1 MEDTPAHGRPSK
13 HELRAAIHH
22 ARDRVDAGE
31 RARASA
37 AIVAALH
44 ALPEIAAARMVFC
57 FASFRSE
64 VDTLPFIED
73 CLRAGKAV
81 AVPRVLGPRHMEAFL
96 VTRPA
101 TDLVT
106 GTWGIPEPRETLLRL
121 DPQRIDAVVLPGL
134 AFDTSGGRIGYG
146 GGFYDTY
153 LPRLHHTVPRIG
165 VAFEVQLVDHVPRD
179 GHDHRVDVIVT
190 ERRVI
195 RVGEGA

>member
-1 MEDTPAHGRPSK
+1 MDETPAHRLSK
-13 HELRAAIHH
+13 RELRAEVGH
-22 ARDRVDAGE
+22 ARDRLDAAE
-31 RARASA
+31 RSRADA

-44 ALPEIAAARMVFC
+44 RLPEIEAAGMVFC
-57 FASFRSE
+57 FVSFRSE

-96 VTRPA
+96 VTHPP

-106 GTWGIPEPRETLLRL
+106 GAWGIPEPRESLLRL
-121 DPQRIDAVVLPGL
+121 DPERIDACVLPGL
-134 AFDTSGGRIGYG
+134 AFDTGGGRIGYG

-165 VAFEVQLVDHVPRD
+165 VAFEVQVVDHVPRD
-179 GHDHRVDVIVT
+179 GHDHRVDTIVT

-195 RVGEGA
+195 RVAEGE